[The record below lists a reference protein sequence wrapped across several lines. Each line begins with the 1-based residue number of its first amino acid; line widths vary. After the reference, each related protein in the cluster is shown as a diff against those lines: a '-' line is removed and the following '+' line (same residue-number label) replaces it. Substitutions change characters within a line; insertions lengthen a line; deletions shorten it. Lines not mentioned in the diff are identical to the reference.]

1 MSQVVIST
9 LHWRAL
15 TTGFATL
22 IVSLA
27 LIAMPARAE
36 QTDGA
41 AAFVRDFGDQAVA
54 VLVDDNLPSGRR
66 EVEFRRLFK
75 AGFDIDVISRFV
87 LGKYWR
93 NATPAER
100 AEYTRLF
107 EDFIIATYARRME
120 AYSDEELVVGEVT
133 YKGDERAIV
142 TSEIVR
148 PDARPIRVDWQLRR
162 NGERWYFVDVVVEGM
177 SMALTQRSE
186 FTSVIR
192 KNGGQIEG
200 LLATLRQRTASVR
213 PTGENIA
220 TR

>member
-15 TTGFATL
+15 RTGFATL
-22 IVSLA
+22 IVALA

-41 AAFVRDFGDQAVA
+41 AAFVQDFGDQAIA
-54 VLVDDNLPSGRR
+54 VLVGGNLPSGRR

-75 AGFDIDVISRFV
+75 ADFDIDVISRFV
-87 LGKYWR
+87 LGKYRR

-107 EDFIIATYARRME
+107 EDFIIATYARRIG
-120 AYSDEELVVGEVT
+120 AYSDEQLVVGDVT
-133 YKGDERAIV
+133 YNGDTRAIV

-148 PDARPIRVDWQLRR
+148 PDAKPIRVDWQLRR
-162 NGERWYFVDVVVEGM
+162 KDERWYFVDVVVEGM
-177 SMALTQRSE
+177 SRALTQRSE
-186 FTSVIR
+186 FTAFIR
-192 KNGGQIEG
+192 KNGGEIEG
-200 LLATLRQRTASVR
+200 LLATMRQRTASVR

-220 TR
+220 AR

>member
-54 VLVDDNLPSGRR
+54 VLVDGNLPSGQR
-66 EVEFRRLFK
+66 EVAFRRLFK

-120 AYSDEELVVGEVT
+120 AYSDEELVVGDVT
-133 YKGDERAIV
+133 YKGDKRAIV

-148 PDARPIRVDWQLRR
+148 PDAKPIRVDWQLRR

-220 TR
+220 AR